1 MTDNQRAKIAPALI
15 LALVPAA
22 ALGTPALLEVPTNAP
37 LFYAQMG
44 ITTVLSFGLAGAKQA
59 PKMFGVAYP
68 DPLYWLP
75 MLIWLLGVAIAAG
88 VAAIPGCP
96 PGARWLVLG
105 ACTLHVLAD
114 CGNRFTTGKP

>member
-37 LFYAQMG
+37 LFYAQMA
-44 ITTVLSFGLAGAKQA
+44 ITTVLYFGLVGAKQE
-59 PKMFGVAYP
+59 PKQFGFPYP
-68 DPLYWLP
+68 DPLYWIP
-75 MLIWLLGVAIAAG
+75 MLVWLLGVASAAG
-88 VAAIPGCP
+88 VDAIPGCP
-96 PGARWLVLG
+96 PGARWIVLAG
-105 ACTLHVLAD
+105 CTLHVLAD